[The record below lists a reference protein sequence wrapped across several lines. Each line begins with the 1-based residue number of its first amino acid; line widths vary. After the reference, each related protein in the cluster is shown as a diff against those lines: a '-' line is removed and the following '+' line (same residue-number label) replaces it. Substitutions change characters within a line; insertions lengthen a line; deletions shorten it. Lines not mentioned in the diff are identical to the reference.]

1 MPFLFYYIK
10 GKQELILN
18 KSKSSEQVDEGQ

>member
-10 GKQELILN
+10 EKQELILN